1 MVYTTNFSYAY
12 FMDASFKLI
21 NCEAGPSLAPILSPI
36 GTNNIKVKLQ
46 EIGKR
51 SHIFPVQCNGSSI
64 EAKYVGVCV
73 SWRMVVTFPRLL
85 QLCKCIPGVYSHV
98 LHEAWEVTILRQNA
112 LVSV

>member
-1 MVYTTNFSYAY
+1 MYA
-12 FMDASFKLI
+12 FGLFTCVTCSV
-21 NCEAGPSLAPILSPI
+21 EG
-36 GTNNIKVKLQ
+36 G
-46 EIGKR
+46 
-51 SHIFPVQCNGSSI
+51 SI
-64 EAKYVGVCV
+64 EAEYVGECV

>member
-1 MVYTTNFSYAY
+1 M
-12 FMDASFKLI
+12 
-21 NCEAGPSLAPILSPI
+21 EG
-36 GTNNIKVKLQ
+36 G
-46 EIGKR
+46 
-51 SHIFPVQCNGSSI
+51 SI
-64 EAKYVGVCV
+64 EAEYVGECV